1 MEDNNWLSP
10 LLSSQTAPV
19 AAAVNGAVNAVNAI
33 TPNSTSDARAG
44 GQNTA
49 HFSVRIFSKAAD
61 PEPLRNL
68 VGGATVLRGG
78 AGHRLRQEA
87 PRTSA
92 EAVIEIN
99 TFV

>member
-1 MEDNNWLSP
+1 MARSRRRLND
-10 LLSSQTAPV
+10 
-19 AAAVNGAVNAVNAI
+19 AVNAI

-44 GQNTA
+44 GRNTA
-49 HFSVRIFSKAAD
+49 YFSVRIFSKAAD

-78 AGHRLRQEA
+78 AGHPLRQEA

>member
-1 MEDNNWLSP
+1 MEDNNFLSP
-10 LLSSQTAPV
+10 PEFADGPV
-19 AAAVNGAVNAVNAI
+19 AAAVNGAVNAI

-44 GQNTA
+44 GRNTA
-49 HFSVRIFSKAAD
+49 YFSVRIFSKAAD

-78 AGHRLRQEA
+78 AGHPLRQEA

>member
-1 MEDNNWLSP
+1 MEDNNFLSP
-10 LLSSQTAPV
+10 PEFADGPV

-44 GQNTA
+44 GRNTA
-49 HFSVRIFSKAAD
+49 YFSVRIFSKAAD

-78 AGHRLRQEA
+78 AGHPLRQEA

-99 TFV
+99 ALV